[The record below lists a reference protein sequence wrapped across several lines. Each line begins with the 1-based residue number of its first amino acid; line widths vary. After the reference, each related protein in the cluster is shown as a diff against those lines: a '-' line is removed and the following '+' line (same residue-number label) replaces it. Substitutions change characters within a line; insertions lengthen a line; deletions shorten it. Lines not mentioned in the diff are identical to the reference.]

1 LNRTKIPLWVWAAIL
16 VPALISLFGIYR
28 RNHVEARNRSVTIA
42 TEIETIE
49 SLATAQGLS
58 VDQAIRQ
65 LQQRGLNGVVLGEET
80 VNDLLSRG
88 EATIN
93 TSYVP
98 NTGGAPGAVVTS
110 LQFSDPRSI
119 ERVQRGLRIRFGEQ
133 STNLAVRQ
141 NRLLLPPVPVN
152 LIRNVTIGLNPN
164 DTKLARRLGVVQIAR
179 HGNPTGI
186 SASAVRETLAWSK
199 ELGTKVYLPQGD
211 QVLGRRKAL
220 SATVDALKQLDLL
233 YASIEFGKIGGD
245 ANMLQAIPER
255 IVRLHSAQ
263 AAELDRLPDIDA
275 VERYGKAARERN
287 MRILLVRP
295 ISNASDAPLDT
306 FGDFVGSIADH
317 VRNEGNVIGA
327 PHGYLDSALP
337 RPYFIL
343 LGLSFVPAAVFALRS
358 FVSNSR
364 LVLAG
369 TVLLALLG
377 LACAVKP
384 GQELMALV
392 ASLTFPVVAFIALE
406 ALKPKHPA
414 LGFFLVSAISLVG
427 GLGVAGMLNGLP
439 YFIGADQPLGT
450 KLGLFLPIP
459 LIGLYFILRL
469 ADLKEIMKN
478 PITWGAAALS
488 LAVAMGLA
496 LLVARSGND
505 TGAGASGLEIVF
517 RNLLDRFLY
526 VRPRTKEFMIG
537 HPALVVGIGLLLTI
551 AKRPELRAKLGGW
564 TALALMLGAVGQTGI
579 VNTLWHLHIPVTLS
593 LARIGIGAVLGCM
606 IGLGLWAIVSR
617 FIPKGEAGA

>member
-1 LNRTKIPLWVWAAIL
+1 MNRTKIPLWVWAAIL
-16 VPALISLFGIYR
+16 VPALISLFGLYR
-28 RNHVEARNRSVTIA
+28 RNHVEARNRSVAVA
-42 TEIETIE
+42 TELDTIE
-49 SLATAQGLS
+49 SLATAQGLP
-58 VDQAIRQ
+58 VDEAIKR
-65 LQQRGLNGVVLGEET
+65 LQDQGLNAVVLGEET
-80 VNDLLSRG
+80 VNDLIARG
-88 EATIN
+88 EATIL
-93 TSYVP
+93 TSYMP
-98 NTGGAPGAVVTS
+98 NKGGAPGAVVTS

-119 ERVQRGLRIRFGEQ
+119 GRVQRGLRIRFGEQ

-152 LIRNVTIGLNPN
+152 LIRSVTIGLNPN
-164 DTKLARRLGVVQIAR
+164 ETALARRHGLFQIAR
-179 HGNPTGI
+179 HGNPTGLSTVAI
-186 SASAVRETLAWSK
+186 RDTLAWSK

-211 QVLGRRKAL
+211 QVLGRRKSL
-220 SATVDALKQLDLL
+220 SATIDALKQLDLL

-245 ANMLQAIPER
+245 ANIVQAIPER
-255 IVRLHSAQ
+255 VIRLHSAQ
-263 AAELDRLPDIDA
+263 AAELDRLPDVDA
-275 VERYGKAARERN
+275 IERYGKAARERN

-295 ISNASDAPLDT
+295 ISNAADAPLDT
-306 FGDFVGSIADH
+306 FGEFVGAIANQ
-317 VRNEGNVIGA
+317 VKGEGNVIGV
-327 PHGYLDSALP
+327 PHGYTDSGLP

-343 LGLSFVPAAVFALRS
+343 LGLSFVPAAVFLLRT
-358 FVSNSR
+358 FFTNR
-364 LVLAG
+364 KLVLTG
-369 TVLLALLG
+369 TVLLVLLG

-392 ASLTFPVVAFIALE
+392 ASLTFPVVGFVVLDAVRLR
-406 ALKPKHPA
+406 HPVI
-414 LGFFLVSAISLVG
+414 GFFLVSAISLVG
-427 GLGVAGMLNGLP
+427 GLSIAGMLNGLP

-459 LIGLYFILRL
+459 IIGLFFILRL
-469 ADLKEIMKN
+469 ADIKEILKS
-478 PITWGAAALS
+478 PITWGAAGLS

-537 HPALVVGIGLLLTI
+537 HPALVVGIGLLMTI
-551 AKRPELRAKLGGW
+551 ARRPELRARLGGW
-564 TALALMLGAVGQTGI
+564 TALLLMLGAVGQTGI